1 MNAQL
6 SGKRVAFLVTD
17 GFEQVELTG
26 PREALEKSGAVVDI
40 LGEKEGTVRGWN
52 HDKPADEFTVDAT
65 FDNAQLDLYDALVLP
80 GGVQNSDTIRLIPG
94 AQQLVKS
101 HDAAGRPL
109 AVICHGGW
117 LLISS
122 GLVKGK
128 RMTSY
133 KTLQDDIRNAGGT
146 WVDEQVVVDG
156 NLISSR
162 QPDDIPAFNEQL
174 IKALAG

>member
-1 MNAQL
+1 MSAQL
-6 SGKRVAFLVTD
+6 NGKRVAFLVTD

-26 PREALEKSGAVVDI
+26 PREALENSGAVVDI
-40 LGEKEGTVRGWN
+40 LGEKEGNVRGWN
-52 HDKPADEFTVDAT
+52 HDKPADAFDVDAT
-65 FDNAQLDLYDALVLP
+65 FDSADLDLYDALVLP
-80 GGVQNSDTIRLIPG
+80 GGVQNSDTIRIIPG
-94 AQQLVKS
+94 AQKLVKS
-101 HDAAGRPL
+101 HAATGKPL
-109 AVICHGGW
+109 AVICHGAW
-117 LLISS
+117 LLVSS

-133 KTLQDDIRNAGGT
+133 KTLQDDIRNAGGQ

-156 NLISSR
+156 NLITSR